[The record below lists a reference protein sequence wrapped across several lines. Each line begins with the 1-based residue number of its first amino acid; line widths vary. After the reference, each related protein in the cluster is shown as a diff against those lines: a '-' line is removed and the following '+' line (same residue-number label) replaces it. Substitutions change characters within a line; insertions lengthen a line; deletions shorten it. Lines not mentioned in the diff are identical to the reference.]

1 MAYTVIDLLDKIIL
15 IEEMAKDMYE
25 EMGKKY
31 GEDINIRT
39 IVNVLVR
46 EEERHIKYYKDLKKE
61 CKDEESI
68 DFHLYDKASFLF
80 NQFKGNIIAPKISTK
95 EELLN
100 FAIDFERKNVA
111 FLIDIRGRLVTSV
124 NDSEKCMYRV
134 LGKIIEEEQ
143 RHVDNI
149 EKFVKSD

>member
-15 IEEMAKDMYE
+15 IEEMAKEMYE

-31 GEDINIRT
+31 GEDIYMRT

-46 EEERHIKYYKDLKKE
+46 EEVRHIEYYNDLKKK

-68 DFHLYDKASFLF
+68 DFHLYDKASFLL
-80 NQFKGNIIAPKISTK
+80 NKFKGNIIVPNVGTK

-100 FAIDFERKNVA
+100 FAIDFEKKNVA
-111 FLIDIRGRLVTSV
+111 FLIDIKGRLVTSV
-124 NDSEKCMYRV
+124 NDSEKCLYKV
-134 LGKIIEEEQ
+134 LEMIIDEEQ
-143 RHVDNI
+143 KHVDNI
-149 EKFVKSD
+149 EKFVKSH